1 VDVVFKICG
10 AAQWE
15 RCVAEGVLPDSA
27 VDVRDGFVHL
37 SSRDQVAQTAALHF
51 AGRDDLVLLAVDV
64 AALGDALRWEPSRG
78 GASFPHLYAPLT
90 RAAVVHAEPLR
101 RDHDGALRW
110 PTWCDQPAAGG
121 TDNTRTPE
129 APAKP

>member
-1 VDVVFKICG
+1 MDAVFKICG

-15 RCVAEGVLPDSA
+15 RCVADGVLPGSP

-37 SSRDQVAQTAALHF
+37 SSRAQVAETAALHF
-51 AGRDDLVLLAVDV
+51 AGRDDLWLLAVDV
-64 AALGDALRWEPSRG
+64 AALGDALRWETSRG
-78 GASFPHLYAPLT
+78 GASFPHLYGPL
-90 RAAVVHAEPLR
+90 RRGAVVHAAALLR
-101 RDHDGALRW
+101 DDGGALRW

-121 TDNTRTPE
+121 TDSTRTPD